1 MRADFL
7 GILTVMLTFIL
18 LSGCDTRSDH
28 GSSSSNLDQKEI
40 PSQEGWNSR
49 IFVTQAGRRQAVIW
63 YGHMI
68 EYKQRNMVY
77 LDSVEIEFYDKE
89 GNLTSNLTSRKGEYN
104 TSTQDVMGIG
114 YVVMVSDT
122 GRLETERLYWDNR
135 TEKIFS
141 DTTVLFIS
149 LDQDS
154 LWGTGFESESDLR
167 RMVIYHPRARSSRYI
182 DFDKTEESM
191 KKSED
196 RKDQPPDST
205 EKQ

>member
-1 MRADFL
+1 MNKTVYGMLA
-7 GILTVMLTFIL
+7 VMLAFIL
-18 LSGCDTRSDH
+18 SNGCDTQSDH
-28 GSSSSNLDQKEI
+28 ASSSSNLDQKEI

-49 IFVTQAGRRQAVIW
+49 IFVTQSGRRQAVIQ

-68 EYKQRNMVY
+68 EFKQRNMVY

-89 GNLTSNLTSRKGEYN
+89 GNITSNLTSRKGEYN
-104 TSTQDVMGIG
+104 TSTQDVTGIG
-114 YVVMVSDT
+114 HVVVLSDT
-122 GRLETERLYWDNR
+122 GRLETERLNWDNKS
-135 TEKIFS
+135 EKILS

-167 RMVIYHPRARSSRYI
+167 QMVIFRPRARSTRHI
-182 DFDKTEESM
+182 DFDKAEESM

-196 RKDQPPDST
+196 KKTQPPDST
-205 EKQ
+205 ERQ